1 MKTKISFNILQVI
14 ILLMLFV
21 ASITLGITGAYYQST
36 KQGNGTVIFNKG
48 INFTLYNISID
59 SNKQLVSEGSILY
72 YTDGVTASTYS
83 SFQNIS
89 IGQSETYYI
98 ATPYI
103 QGEEGTLPFYA
114 RAKLEYVFYYQS
126 GENYVEITDSTAIN
140 DLKTKLFNNGT
151 ELQFDDSNWVERNNG
166 WYFYVDSTKN
176 NLKEINSTS
185 NIKLFNYATAEN
197 GNVYSTMQT
206 GEWTEM
212 QGGPTTTIA
221 EETVQLAKLDIKLTV
236 EMVQTSGQSIWNADF
251 NA

>member
-1 MKTKISFNILQVI
+1 MVKTKISFNILQVI
-14 ILLMLFV
+14 ILFMLFV
-21 ASITLGITGAYYQST
+21 VSIALGVTGAYYQST

-48 INFTLYNISID
+48 LHYTLYNISID

-72 YTDGVTASTYS
+72 YSDGILANTYS
-83 SFQNIS
+83 AFQNIS
-89 IGQSETYYI
+89 IGQSETYQI

-151 ELQFDDSNWVERNNG
+151 ELQFDSNWVERNNG
-166 WYFYVDSTKN
+166 WFFYVNSTKN
-176 NLKEINSTS
+176 NLQEISSTS
-185 NIKLFNYATAEN
+185 NIKLFNYVTAEN
-197 GNVYSTMQT
+197 GKFYSIMQA
-206 GEWTEM
+206 GEWADM
-212 QGGPTTTIA
+212 QGGPTTTVADQTI
-221 EETVQLAKLDIKLTV
+221 QLAKLDIKLTV
-236 EMVQTSGQSIWNADF
+236 ETVQTSGQSIWSSDF